1 MFLRRKK
8 YVCTSICWI
17 LSSPAAMRRC
27 THWWLGL
34 KRRVWPTIATLPV
47 CSCSRSTASAS
58 ARLSA
63 SGIST
68 WTCLPA
74 RRHCIA
80 CAAWICVGVQRI
92 TASTSRRARL
102 SARSVVTCPTPNLRA
117 TSCVD
122 ASTRP
127 TSETTSTPSIF
138 ASASRCLTP
147 KAPAPARPILI
158 VSIVD
163 SLGVLENDVA
173 DGGIRRRHV
182 IEAIDLARGRV
193 QRATHDEPHHE
204 LDSLGARFTHIVEV
218 RQLREA
224 FGIGRE
230 PVKEARVEL
239 AVDEARARDL
249 QLMRHATG
257 APDHHV
263 EVASEGFDRLADRAA
278 EVPAAVAGGRRG

>member
-17 LSSPAAMRRC
+17 ARSPATMRRC

-47 CSCSRSTASAS
+47 SCCSRSTASAS

-68 WTCLPA
+68 CTCLPA
-74 RRHCIA
+74 RRHCTA

-102 SARSVVTCPTPNLRA
+102 SVRSVVTCATPNLRA
-117 TSCVD
+117 TSCVG
-122 ASTRP
+122 ACTRP

-147 KAPAPARPILI
+147 KAPAPARQILI
-158 VSIVD
+158 ASIVD
-163 SLGVLENDVA
+163 SLRVLENDVA
-173 DGGIRRRHV
+173 DSRIRRGHV
-182 IEAIDLARGRV
+182 IEAVDIARVRV
-193 QRATHDEPHHE
+193 ERATHDEPHHE
-204 LDSLGARFTHIVEV
+204 LDPFGARLAHVIEV
-218 RQLREA
+218 RQFRKALGVGREA
-224 FGIGRE
+224 IE
-230 PVKEARVEL
+230 EAGVEL
-239 AVDEARARDL
+239 AVAEA
-249 QLMRHATG
+249 
-257 APDHHV
+257 
-263 EVASEGFDRLADRAA
+263 
-278 EVPAAVAGGRRG
+278 